1 MADVVKDA
9 QELYKDAMDA
19 TADQRRQ
26 MGEDL
31 EFSDPSDPQQWEKG
45 LKGQRENDPG
55 GARPCLV
62 FDQTGQYVANV
73 AGQIQKQPPSLHAIP
88 VGGGSDKR
96 AAEQLDGFFRHI
108 EHSSRA
114 GQHYTRALTSAARAG
129 VGYLIVK
136 PEYVNKALN
145 YQEPRISS
153 EGDPLKVVL
162 DPWSV
167 ELDGSDATYGFL
179 LLPLSHREFERRWP
193 GKDKISFGDSEQATI
208 SDNRE
213 SIHIAEGW
221 IAEDRKSSTV
231 TCIGVDG
238 GEMALSEDDYH
249 LACQRA
255 GTALQVTGIVKGTER
270 VVWWRTM
277 SGVDVLDQCRDAEG
291 NPAPYPASAIGIV
304 PVYGYVGWANGRM
317 KYCGVPRRAMNAQRS
332 YNYHMSEMHVFMGQA
347 PKSPW
352 TLPVRAVRGLEA
364 LWDRASVDSRAY
376 LPYHD
381 VDDTGAP
388 IAAPQRTQQ
397 STNLQNHVAG
407 AQQAIHDIQASLGM
421 YQASLGAPSNE
432 SSGVAIESRKQ
443 QGEAATAHFPAHLS
457 AGLSQVGKLV
467 MEMVPRLIDTKRQ
480 ARILSFDGSP
490 SQVTMDPGQQQAV
503 AETDQG
509 LSINPAVGKYDMR
522 VVVGASYSTQRSQT
536 QAALSEVMARNP
548 ALTPAIAPIW
558 AGTLDIPNADKLAQV
573 LAAMAP
579 PAVQAILNPDADK
592 QPQLAEVMAKLEQTQ
607 QALQEAIQHAHDA
620 QQESDQFKAEKEQAE
635 DDANIKAY
643 DAETKRLVGLKDA
656 INPAQIQQLVV
667 QTIEQMMRQPDPMVG
682 EPGFQE
688 PGEQAWQPQQF
699 PMQAPDGAAPHEQA
713 EDPQFEQQEGVEPGE
728 RITQ

>member
-9 QELYKDAMDA
+9 QQLYQDAIDA
-19 TADQRRQ
+19 LEDQRRQ
-26 MGEDL
+26 IGEDL
-31 EFSDPSDPQQWEKG
+31 EFSDPSDPQQWDKSI
-45 LKGQRENDPG
+45 KAQRENDPG
-55 GARPCLV
+55 GARPSLV
-62 FDQTGQYVANV
+62 FDQTGQYVSNV
-73 AGQIQKQPPSLHAIP
+73 AGQIEKQPPSMHAIP
-88 VGGGSDKR
+88 VGGGADKR

-114 GQHYTRALTSAARAG
+114 AQHYTRALTSAARAG
-129 VGYLIVK
+129 VGYLIVR
-136 PEYVNKALN
+136 PEYTNKALN

-167 ELDGSDATYGFL
+167 ELDGSDATFGYL
-179 LLPLSHREFERRWP
+179 LTPLSHREFERKWP
-193 GKDKISFGDSEQATI
+193 GKDKVSFNDAECSTVSDS
-208 SDNRE
+208 RE
-213 SIHIAEGW
+213 SIYVAEGW
-221 IAEDRKSSTV
+221 VCEDRMSNTIKCV
-231 TCIGVDG
+231 GLDG
-238 GEMALSEDDYH
+238 DEMALSEDDYH

-255 GTALQVTGIVKGTER
+255 GMRLPVIDTIKAKER

-277 SGVDVLDQCRDAEG
+277 SGVDVLDEAKDPETGKAM
-291 NPAPYPASAIGIV
+291 PYPASGIGIV

-352 TLPVRAVRGLEA
+352 TMPVRAVRGLEA

-381 VDDTGAP
+381 VDEAGLP
-388 IAAPQRTQQ
+388 IAAPQRTSQ
-397 STNLQNHVAG
+397 STNLQNHIAG
-407 AQQAIHDIQASLGM
+407 AEQALHDIQASLGM

-457 AGLSQVGKLV
+457 AGLSQVGKLC
-467 MEMVPRLIDTKRQ
+467 MEMIPRLIDTKRQ

-490 SQVTMDPGQQQAV
+490 GQVQIDPKQQQAV
-503 AETDQG
+503 QETDQG
-509 LSINPAVGKYDMR
+509 LSINPSVGEYDMR
-522 VVVGASYSTQRSQT
+522 VVVGASYSTQRTQT

-558 AGTLDIPNADKLAQV
+558 AGTLDIPNSDKLAQV

-579 PAVQAILNPDADK
+579 PAVQAILNPDSDK
-592 QPQLAEVMAKLEQTQ
+592 QPKLADVMAKLEQTQ
-607 QALQEAIQHAHDA
+607 AALQEAIQHAHDA
-620 QQESDQFKAEKEQAE
+620 QQDADEFKAKAE
-635 DDANIKAY
+635 DKSEAEDVARYN
-643 DAETKRLVGLKDA
+643 AETNRLKVTGA
-656 INPAQIQQLVV
+656 NEQQIQAIVRDL
-667 QTIEQMMRQPDPMVG
+667 INDMLSSPAPLPGDP
-682 EPGFQE
+682 EPG
-688 PGEQAWQPQQF
+688 PNAWQPQPL
-699 PMQAPDGAAPHEQA
+699 PMGEGPGPDNSQQHEMA
-713 EDPQFEQQEGVEPGE
+713 EGPPFEQQEGPEAEGIP
-728 RITQ
+728 Q